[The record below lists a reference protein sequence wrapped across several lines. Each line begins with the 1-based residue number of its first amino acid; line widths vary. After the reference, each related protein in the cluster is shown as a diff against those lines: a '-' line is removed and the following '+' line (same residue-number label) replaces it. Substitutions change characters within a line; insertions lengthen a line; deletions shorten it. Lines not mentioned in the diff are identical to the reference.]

1 VPLRLKGKNGKDPS
15 VMGTG
20 WTKRTL
26 TDDIPNFDEGDNIGF
41 LLGKPSGNVVRGDP
55 DFQAIKEVTDILFP
69 EQTAVFGR
77 KSSPRSGRLY
87 TCDIKTT
94 NFKLPSTMKGDPRLP
109 IHEGK
114 PSVTVFQILSTGAQT
129 MAPPS
134 VHENGEEIAWVNTEK
149 PLALERDELIRR
161 VGIEAFCMA
170 VRQFWPPYGFRNEA
184 AMALARVLLET
195 FATSIADD
203 EQRIAIVDEMVL
215 AVAMDGGDGE
225 KSRNGK
231 ERASATLE
239 KMKAGEH
246 AIGLPSLIELLD
258 LPKTVEK
265 TFRKWLGLARA
276 SSSAVLFAAGA
287 LNWRECRA
295 NGMPL
300 PTMHNARLAIAA
312 LGVECSYDVFHSKM
326 LFGFRGD
333 DVRHELKSIIGEVTD
348 DGIIRLR
355 QLMSDRFGVD
365 LEDKATRD
373 AVKSMALDHC
383 FDPVCDMLDKAEA
396 EWDGTKRLDS
406 MAVTYFNCEDTEL
419 NRAIFRKTM
428 IAAVKRARVP
438 GCKFDNIL
446 TLESPEGH
454 LKSSAFNILAGDDN
468 FSDESI
474 LGKSSREVQEQLSG
488 VWIHEN
494 ADLAGM
500 RKAEVEHV
508 KAFAS
513 RQVDIARPAYGH
525 FPKRQKRRSIEV
537 ATTNSVEYLQS
548 PTGNRRFWTVTVLKM
563 IDVGPLRR
571 DRLQLWGEAARCQS
585 SGESLLLDEKLW
597 PLASEEQES
606 RRVKDSWEDKLAD
619 IPEYVPFPSDDGKTQ
634 RDIQIVYREDGLE
647 KVKSADLLAYVLRIP
662 IGQQKKADSMRLSD
676 AMRHV
681 GWERTGNK
689 ITVKGKQVRGYS
701 RSQR

>member
-1 VPLRLKGKNGKDPS
+1 
-15 VMGTG
+15 
-20 WTKRTL
+20 
-26 TDDIPNFDEGDNIGF
+26 
-41 LLGKPSGNVVRGDP
+41 
-55 DFQAIKEVTDILFP
+55 
-69 EQTAVFGR
+69 
-77 KSSPRSGRLY
+77 
-87 TCDIKTT
+87 
-94 NFKLPSTMKGDPRLP
+94 
-109 IHEGK
+109 
-114 PSVTVFQILSTGAQT
+114 
-129 MAPPS
+129 
-134 VHENGEEIAWVNTEK
+134 
-149 PLALERDELIRR
+149 
-161 VGIEAFCMA
+161 
-170 VRQFWPPYGFRNEA
+170 
-184 AMALARVLLET
+184 
-195 FATSIADD
+195 
-203 EQRIAIVDEMVL
+203 
-215 AVAMDGGDGE
+215 
-225 KSRNGK
+225 
-231 ERASATLE
+231 
-239 KMKAGEH
+239 
-246 AIGLPSLIELLD
+246 
-258 LPKTVEK
+258 
-265 TFRKWLGLARA
+265 
-276 SSSAVLFAAGA
+276 
-287 LNWRECRA
+287 
-295 NGMPL
+295 MPL

-548 PTGNRRFWTVTVLKM
+548 PTGNRRFWTVTVL
-563 IDVGPLRR
+563 ILSAETAFSCGA
-571 DRLQLWGEAARCQS
+571 RLHDASHLARASCWMRS
-585 SGESLLLDEKLW
+585 SGHW
-597 PLASEEQES
+597 PARS
-606 RRVKDSWEDKLAD
+606 RRAGAS
-619 IPEYVPFPSDDGKTQ
+619 KTRGRTSSPTSQ
-634 RDIQIVYREDGLE
+634 NTCLSPAMTE
-647 KVKSADLLAYVLRIP
+647 KRNA
-662 IGQQKKADSMRLSD
+662 
-676 AMRHV
+676 
-681 GWERTGNK
+681 T
-689 ITVKGKQVRGYS
+689 S
-701 RSQR
+701 RSSIARMAWRR